1 MYERFTDRA
10 RKVMQLAN
18 QEAQRFNHEYIGT
31 EHILLGLIKEGSGV
45 AANVLKNLDVDLR
58 KIRLEVEKLV
68 QSGPDMVTMGK
79 LPQTPRAKK
88 VIEYSMEEARNLNH
102 NYVGTE
108 HILLGLLREQEGV
121 AAQVLMNL
129 GLKLEEVREEVLN
142 LLGHGME
149 GEGSERAGSGGSA
162 AGSGSSESPR
172 AGKSKTPALDSFG
185 RDLTE
190 LARQG
195 KLDPVIG
202 REKEIERTMQV
213 LSRRT
218 KNNPVLL
225 GEAGVGK
232 TAIVEGFAQRVIEGN
247 VPELLMERRI
257 VVLDLAMMVA
267 GTKYRGQF
275 EERIKAV
282 MNEVRRAKNTI
293 LFIDELHTLVGAG
306 GAEGAI
312 DASNVLKPAL
322 ARGEIQCI
330 GATTLDEYRKYIE
343 KDAALD
349 RRFQVVMVEPSSK
362 TETVDILKGLRD
374 RYEKHHHVQI
384 TDDAV
389 EAAVE
394 LSDRYIT
401 GRCLP
406 DKAIDVIDESG
417 ARVHLK
423 SMTRPPDLKEIDEEV
438 ERLNKEK
445 EEAVANQDFE
455 KAAALRDQ
463 ADKLKKKKA
472 TITRDWREKSR
483 EADGVVDEEVIA
495 EVVSK
500 MTGIPLTRMTTED
513 SMRLMKMEDEL
524 HKRVISQD
532 EAIKSISKA
541 VRRSRS
547 GLKDPK
553 RPTGC
558 FIFAGPTGVGKTL
571 LAKALAEFMFGDE
584 DALVQID
591 MSEYMEKHNV
601 SRLIG
606 APPGYVGYEEGGQL
620 TEKIRRRPYAVVLL
634 DEIEKAHP
642 DVFNMLLQLMEEGR
656 LTDSFGRNID
666 FRNTLLIMTT
676 NAGAD
681 AIKNE
686 SALGFDTPPKKFQVD
701 VRFAKDL
708 DEGKM
713 VDDLLAQFAQ
723 AQERLTPGKQVIT
736 VVEPGRRWRVNDREN
751 DQRYTLRVAK
761 KGDQIIVV
769 KDEDVSYGSM
779 KARLQGEIEKVF
791 RPEFLNRLD
800 DTIVFRHLTR
810 DDLKEVVELEL
821 SKVRSRL
828 KEHGLSLLLT
838 DEAKEFIIGKGTN
851 LDLGARPLR
860 RATENFIEDP
870 LSEDLLKG
878 EFQGKDTITVDV
890 KDVGGKKQLVFDG
903 SLAEAEH
910 AATPVAAG
918 ADGSSE
924 GPKD

>member
-1 MYERFTDRA
+1 MAGDPIYERFTDRA
-10 RKVMQLAN
+10 RKVLQLAN
-18 QEAQRFNHEYIGT
+18 QEAQRLNHEYVGT
-31 EHILLGLIKEGSGV
+31 EHILLGLIKEGTGV

-68 QSGPDMVTMGK
+68 QSGADMVTMGK
-79 LPQTPRAKK
+79 LPHTPRAKK
-88 VIEYSMEEARNLNH
+88 VIEYAMEEARNLNH

-129 GLKLEEVREEVLN
+129 GLRLDDVREEVLN

-149 GEGSERAGSGGSA
+149 EAAERGGSGGS
-162 AGSGSSESPR
+162 SPSEGKST
-172 AGKSKTPALDSFG
+172 KSKTPALDSFG

-202 REKEIERTMQV
+202 RQREIERLIQI
-213 LSRRT
+213 LCRRL

-232 TAIVEGFAQRVIEGN
+232 TAIVEGFAQRVVEGD
-247 VPELLMERRI
+247 VPELLANRRI

-282 MNEVRRAKNTI
+282 MNEVRRAKNVI

-322 ARGEIQCI
+322 SRGEIQCI

-343 KDAALD
+343 KDAALA
-349 RRFQVVMVEPSSK
+349 RRFQEIIVEPPSK
-362 TETVDILKGLRD
+362 AETIEILKGLRD
-374 RYEKHHHVQI
+374 RYEEHHRVQI
-384 TDDAV
+384 TDDAIR
-389 EAAVE
+389 AAVE

-406 DKAIDVIDESG
+406 DKAIDVIDEAG
-417 ARVHLK
+417 ARVRLR
-423 SMTRPPDLKEIDEEV
+423 SMTKPPDLKELDEEI

-455 KAAALRDQ
+455 KAARLRDQ
-463 ADKLKKKKA
+463 ANKLNKKKQA
-472 TITRDWREKSR
+472 ILRQWREKSR
-483 EADGVVDEEVIA
+483 QTDGVVDEEVVA
-495 EVVSK
+495 EVVSR
-500 MTGIPLTRMTTED
+500 MTGIPLNRMTTED
-513 SMRLMKMEDEL
+513 TLRLMEMEKEL
-524 HKRVISQD
+524 HKRVVSQD
-532 EAIKSISKA
+532 EAIRAVAKA

-553 RPTGC
+553 RPIGV

-584 DALVQID
+584 DALIQID

-620 TEKIRRRPYAVVLL
+620 TEKIRRRPYSVVLL

-642 DVFNMLLQLMEEGR
+642 DVFNMLLQVMEEGR
-656 LTDSFGRNID
+656 LTDSFGRNVD
-666 FRNTLLIMTT
+666 FRNTIIIMTT
-676 NAGAD
+676 NAGAS

-686 SALGFDTPPKKFQVD
+686 SQFG
-701 VRFAKDL
+701 FAKADS
-708 DEGKM
+708 DSSYEAM
-713 VDDLLAQFAQ
+713 
-723 AQERLTPGKQVIT
+723 KQ
-736 VVEPGRRWRVNDREN
+736 R
-751 DQRYTLRVAK
+751 
-761 KGDQIIVV
+761 V
-769 KDEDVSYGSM
+769 KD
-779 KARLQGEIEKVF
+779 EIEKVF

-800 DTIVFRHLTR
+800 DLIVFRHLTPE
-810 DDLKEVVELEL
+810 DLKDIVEIEL
-821 SKVRSRL
+821 SKVRERL
-828 KEHGLSLLLT
+828 AERGLKLVLT
-838 DEAKEFIIGKGTN
+838 DAAKEFIIKKGT
-851 LDLGARPLR
+851 DTDFGARPLR
-860 RATENFIEDP
+860 RAIEQRIEDP
-870 LSEDLLKG
+870 LAEELLRG
-878 EFQGKDTITVDV
+878 TFEGMDTILVDV
-890 KDVGGKKQLVFDG
+890 EEVDGRKQIRFKGLREEEPPPALAASTEG
-903 SLAEAEH
+903 S
-910 AATPVAAG
+910 G
-918 ADGSSE
+918 APDSSGDSDSE
-924 GPKD
+924 T

>member
-45 AANVLKNLDVDLR
+45 AANVLKNLEVDLR

-88 VIEYSMEEARNLNH
+88 VIEYSMEEARNLGH

-129 GLKLEEVREEVLN
+129 GLKLEEVREEVLS

-149 GEGSERAGSGGSA
+149 GGEGSERAGVGAG
-162 AGSGSSESPR
+162 AGSGGQQGGGGESPR
-172 AGKSKTPALDSFG
+172 SGKSKTPALDSFG

-232 TAIVEGFAQRVIEGN
+232 TAIVEGFAQRVVNGD
-247 VPELLMERRI
+247 VPELLAERRI

-322 ARGEIQCI
+322 SRGEIQCI

-343 KDAALD
+343 KDSALD

-362 TETVDILKGLRD
+362 PETVQILKGLRD
-374 RYEKHHHVQI
+374 RYETHHHVQI

-394 LSDRYIT
+394 LSSRYIT

-406 DKAIDVIDESG
+406 DKAIDVIDEAG

-423 SMTRPPDLKEIDEEV
+423 SMTRPPDLKEIDDEV
-438 ERLNKEK
+438 ENLNREK

-463 ADKLKKKKA
+463 ADKLKKKKQM
-472 TITRDWREKSR
+472 ITHEWREKSR
-483 EADGVVDEEVIA
+483 ATDGVVDEDVIA

-500 MTGIPLTRMTTED
+500 ITGIPLVRMSTED
-513 SMRLMKMEDEL
+513 SMRLMAMEGEL
-524 HKRVISQD
+524 HERVVSQD

-541 VRRSRS
+541 VHTGAAAGLRRIPSGPPAASYSPGPTRRGQDAARQGAGRVHVRRRGRADPDRHERVHGEAQRQPPHRRAS
-547 GLKDPK
+547 GL
-553 RPTGC
+553 R
-558 FIFAGPTGVGKTL
+558 
-571 LAKALAEFMFGDE
+571 
-584 DALVQID
+584 
-591 MSEYMEKHNV
+591 
-601 SRLIG
+601 RLRG
-606 APPGYVGYEEGGQL
+606 
-620 TEKIRRRPYAVVLL
+620 RRP
-634 DEIEKAHP
+634 
-642 DVFNMLLQLMEEGR
+642 
-656 LTDSFGRNID
+656 
-666 FRNTLLIMTT
+666 
-676 NAGAD
+676 
-681 AIKNE
+681 
-686 SALGFDTPPKKFQVD
+686 VD
-701 VRFAKDL
+701 
-708 DEGKM
+708 G
-713 VDDLLAQFAQ
+713 
-723 AQERLTPGKQVIT
+723 
-736 VVEPGRRWRVNDREN
+736 
-751 DQRYTLRVAK
+751 
-761 KGDQIIVV
+761 
-769 KDEDVSYGSM
+769 
-779 KARLQGEIEKVF
+779 
-791 RPEFLNRLD
+791 
-800 DTIVFRHLTR
+800 
-810 DDLKEVVELEL
+810 
-821 SKVRSRL
+821 
-828 KEHGLSLLLT
+828 
-838 DEAKEFIIGKGTN
+838 
-851 LDLGARPLR
+851 
-860 RATENFIEDP
+860 EDP
-870 LSEDLLKG
+870 PPALCG
-878 EFQGKDTITVDV
+878 C
-890 KDVGGKKQLVFDG
+890 
-903 SLAEAEH
+903 LAR
-910 AATPVAAG
+910 
-918 ADGSSE
+918 
-924 GPKD
+924 

>member
-45 AANVLKNLDVDLR
+45 AANVLKNLDIDLR

-142 LLGHGME
+142 LLGHGPE
-149 GEGSERAGSGGSA
+149 GEALERGGAPGGGGGAGGETQRS
-162 AGSGSSESPR
+162 
-172 AGKSKTPALDSFG
+172 GKSKTPALDSFG

-190 LARQG
+190 LAKQK

-232 TAIVEGFAQRVIEGN
+232 TAIVEGFAQRVVDGN
-247 VPELLMERRI
+247 VPELLLERRI

-322 ARGEIQCI
+322 SRGEIQCI

-343 KDAALD
+343 KDSALD
-349 RRFQVVMVEPSSK
+349 RRFQLVMVEPSS
-362 TETVDILKGLRD
+362 TEETVQILKGLRD
-374 RYEKHHHVQI
+374 RYEQHHHVQI

-389 EAAVE
+389 DAAVE
-394 LSDRYIT
+394 LSSRYIT

-406 DKAIDVIDESG
+406 DKAIDVIDEAG

-423 SMTRPPDLKEIDEEV
+423 TMTRPPDLKEIDEEV
-438 ERLNKEK
+438 ETLNKDK
-445 EEAVANQDFE
+445 EDAVVNQDFE

-463 ADKLKKKKA
+463 ADKLRQKKE
-472 TITRDWREKSR
+472 TITTEWRQKSR
-483 EADGVVDEEVIA
+483 ETDGVVDEEVIA

-500 MTGIPLTRMTTED
+500 ITGIPLTRLSTED
-513 SMRLMKMEDEL
+513 SMRLMQMEDDL
-524 HKRVISQD
+524 HKRVISQN

-571 LAKALAEFMFGDE
+571 LAKSLAEFMFGDE
-584 DALVQID
+584 DALIQID

-606 APPGYVGYEEGGQL
+606 APPGYVGFEEGGQL
-620 TEKIRRRPYAVVLL
+620 TEKIRRRPYSVVLL

-642 DVFNMLLQLMEEGR
+642 DCFNMLLQVMEEGR
-656 LTDSFGRNID
+656 LTDSFGRNVD
-666 FRNTLLIMTT
+666 FRNAIVIMTT

-686 SALGFDTPPKKFQVD
+686 AAFGFQKP
-701 VRFAKDL
+701 
-708 DEGKM
+708 
-713 VDDLLAQFAQ
+713 DDDA
-723 AQERLTPGKQVIT
+723 
-736 VVEPGRRWRVNDREN
+736 
-751 DQRYTLRVAK
+751 
-761 KGDQIIVV
+761 
-769 KDEDVSYGSM
+769 SYDSM
-779 KARLQGEIEKVF
+779 KSRVHESIEKVF
-791 RPEFLNRLD
+791 RPEFLNRVD
-800 DTIVFRHLTR
+800 DVIVFRHLTNK
-810 DDLKEVVELEL
+810 DLAEVIDLEL
-821 SKVRSRL
+821 VKVRERL
-828 KEHGLSLLLT
+828 MERGLKLVLS
-838 DEAKEFIIGKGTN
+838 DDAKEFLIKKGCKN
-851 LDLGARPLR
+851 LDFGARPLR
-860 RATENFIEDP
+860 RALENFVEDP
-870 LSEDLLKG
+870 LSEELLKG
-878 EFQGKDTITVDV
+878 EFQGKDTITVDS
-890 KDVGGKKQLVFDG
+890 KEVGDKKQLVFEG
-903 SLAEAEH
+903 STTGETEEK
-910 AATPVAAG
+910 PPKVGAG
-918 ADGSSE
+918 AE
-924 GPKD
+924 GGEE

>member
-31 EHILLGLIKEGSGV
+31 EHVLLGLIKEGSGV

-142 LLGHGME
+142 LLGHGLEGAESERGGRGGME
-149 GEGSERAGSGGSA
+149 EGSGEGRKSR
-162 AGSGSSESPR
+162 
-172 AGKSKTPALDSFG
+172 SKTPALDSFG

-190 LARQG
+190 LARQK

-202 REKEIERTMQV
+202 RETEIERAIQI

-232 TAIVEGFAQRVIEGN
+232 TAIVEGFAQRVIEGD
-247 VPELLMERRI
+247 VPELLMDRRI

-343 KDAALD
+343 KDSALA
-349 RRFQVVMVEPSSK
+349 RRFQEILIEPTSP
-362 TETVDILKGLRD
+362 EDTVAILRGLRD
-374 RYEKHHHVQI
+374 RYEEHHRVQI

-389 EAAVE
+389 QAAVE

-417 ARVHLK
+417 ARVRLK
-423 SMTRPPDLKEIDEEV
+423 SMSKPPNLKEIDEEV
-438 ERLNKEK
+438 EALNRQK

-455 KAAALRDQ
+455 QAAALRDQ
-463 ADKLKKKKA
+463 ADKLKKKKQQ
-472 TITRDWREKSR
+472 ITKEWREKSR
-483 EADGVVDEEVIA
+483 ENGGVVDEDVIA

-513 SMRLMKMEDEL
+513 SLRLMQMEDEL
-524 HKRVISQD
+524 HRRVISQD
-532 EAIKSISKA
+532 EAIKAVARA

-547 GLKDPK
+547 GLQDPK
-553 RPTGC
+553 RPTGT
-558 FIFAGPTGVGKTL
+558 FIFAGPTGVGKNP
-571 LAKALAEFMFGDE
+571 AG
-584 DALVQID
+584 Q
-591 MSEYMEKHNV
+591 
-601 SRLIG
+601 G
-606 APPGYVGYEEGGQL
+606 AGRVHV
-620 TEKIRRRPYAVVLL
+620 RRRGR
-634 DEIEKAHP
+634 AHP
-642 DVFNMLLQLMEEGR
+642 DRHERVHGEAQRKPTHRCPSRLRRLRRGRPAHRANPPPAVRGRAARRNREGPSGSVQHVAPSDGGRPAHRQLR
-656 LTDSFGRNID
+656 
-666 FRNTLLIMTT
+666 
-676 NAGAD
+676 
-681 AIKNE
+681 
-686 SALGFDTPPKKFQVD
+686 PQH
-701 VRFAKDL
+701 RFPQHDPHH
-708 DEGKM
+708 DHQRRRRG
-713 VDDLLAQFAQ
+713 D
-723 AQERLTPGKQVIT
+723 QERSGVRLP
-736 VVEPGRRWRVNDREN
+736 E
-751 DQRYTLRVAK
+751 
-761 KGDQIIVV
+761 
-769 KDEDVSYGSM
+769 
-779 KARLQGEIEKVF
+779 AR
-791 RPEFLNRLD
+791 
-800 DTIVFRHLTR
+800 
-810 DDLKEVVELEL
+810 
-821 SKVRSRL
+821 
-828 KEHGLSLLLT
+828 
-838 DEAKEFIIGKGTN
+838 
-851 LDLGARPLR
+851 
-860 RATENFIEDP
+860 
-870 LSEDLLKG
+870 
-878 EFQGKDTITVDV
+878 
-890 KDVGGKKQLVFDG
+890 
-903 SLAEAEH
+903 
-910 AATPVAAG
+910 
-918 ADGSSE
+918 
-924 GPKD
+924 

>member
-31 EHILLGLIKEGSGV
+31 EHVLLGLIKEGSGV

-142 LLGHGME
+142 LLGHGI
-149 GEGSERAGSGGSA
+149 EGSEGGERNPAGGGGSGGAS
-162 AGSGSSESPR
+162 SGEGKST
-172 AGKSKTPALDSFG
+172 KSKTPALDSFG

-202 REKEIERTMQV
+202 REKEIERAIQI
-213 LSRRT
+213 LCRRT

-232 TAIVEGFAQRVIEGN
+232 TAIVEGFAQRVVDGD
-247 VPELLMERRI
+247 VPELLADRRI

-343 KDAALD
+343 KDSALD
-349 RRFQVVMVEPSSK
+349 RRFQLIMVEPSTKS
-362 TETVDILKGLRD
+362 ETIEILKGLRD
-374 RYEKHHHVQI
+374 RYESHHRVQI
-384 TDDAV
+384 TDDALS
-389 EAAVE
+389 AAVE
-394 LSDRYIT
+394 LSSRYIT
-401 GRCLP
+401 ARCLP
-406 DKAIDVIDESG
+406 DKAIDVIDEAG
-417 ARVHLK
+417 ARVRLK
-423 SMTRPPDLKEIDEEV
+423 AMTRPPDLKEIDDQV
-438 ERLNKEK
+438 EHLNKEK

-463 ADKLKKKKA
+463 ADKLKKKKQQ
-472 TITRDWREKSR
+472 ITREWREKSR
-483 EADGVVDEEVIA
+483 EADGIVDEEVIA

-513 SMRLMKMEDEL
+513 SMRLMEMEKDL

-571 LAKALAEFMFGDE
+571 LAKALAEFMFGDS
-584 DALVQID
+584 DALIQID

-606 APPGYVGYEEGGQL
+606 APPGYVGFEEGGQL

-642 DVFNMLLQLMEEGR
+642 DVFNMLLQVMEEGR
-656 LTDSFGRNID
+656 LTDSFGRNVD
-666 FRNTLLIMTT
+666 FRNTILIMTT
-676 NAGAD
+676 NAGAE

-686 SALGFDTPPKKFQVD
+686 SQFGFQAP
-701 VRFAKDL
+701 
-708 DEGKM
+708 
-713 VDDLLAQFAQ
+713 DDDA
-723 AQERLTPGKQVIT
+723 GY
-736 VVEPGRRWRVNDREN
+736 D
-751 DQRYTLRVAK
+751 
-761 KGDQIIVV
+761 
-769 KDEDVSYGSM
+769 SM
-779 KARLQGEIEKVF
+779 KARVMERIERVF
-791 RPEFLNRLD
+791 RPEFINRCD
-800 DTIVFRHLTR
+800 DIIVFRHLNVE
-810 DDLKEVVELEL
+810 DLKHVVDLEL
-821 SKVRSRL
+821 SKVRERL
-828 KEHGLSLLLT
+828 GERGLKLTLT
-838 DEAKEFIIGKGTN
+838 DEAKKFLIKKGSNT
-851 LDLGARPLR
+851 DFGARPLR
-860 RATENFIEDP
+860 RAIENFVEDP
-870 LSEDLLKG
+870 LSEELLKG

-890 KDVGGKKQLVFDG
+890 KKVGEQKQLVFDG
-903 SLAEAEH
+903 SVQGEASEA
-910 AATPVAAG
+910 AATPAAAG
-918 ADGSSE
+918 AAGDGASS
-924 GPKD
+924 